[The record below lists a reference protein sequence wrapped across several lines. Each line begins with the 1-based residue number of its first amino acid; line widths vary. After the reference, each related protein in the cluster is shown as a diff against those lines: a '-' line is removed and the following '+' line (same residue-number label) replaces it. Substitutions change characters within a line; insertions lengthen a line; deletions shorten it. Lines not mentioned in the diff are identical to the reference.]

1 MQKYKKIRKHFKKR
15 GGDTFIPKI
24 FITFAAAFWI
34 IMKKI
39 IFTTIILLTTC
50 ILSTSCHKDC
60 VCKYYRN
67 DKLYDIKTW
76 DDKHVTDEDCEGMND
91 SRVVSIPLDELT
103 DLPVGEAELV
113 NLRVECA
120 RD

>member
-1 MQKYKKIRKHFKKR
+1 MQKYKKNRKRFKKR
-15 GGDTFIPKI
+15 SGDAFIQKI
-24 FITFAAAFWI
+24 IINFAAAFQI

-50 ILSTSCHKDC
+50 ILATSCHKDC
-60 VCKYYRN
+60 ICKYYRN

-91 SRVVSIPLDELT
+91 SREVSVPIGELT
-103 DLPVGEAELV
+103 DLPVGDVELV

>member
-1 MQKYKKIRKHFKKR
+1 
-15 GGDTFIPKI
+15 
-24 FITFAAAFWI
+24 
-34 IMKKI
+34 MKKI

-50 ILSTSCHKDC
+50 ILATSCHKDC
-60 VCKYYRN
+60 ICKYYRN

-91 SRVVSIPLDELT
+91 SREVSVPIGELT
-103 DLPVGEAELV
+103 DLPVGDVELV